1 MSSSQSTQDGKQAVF
16 RTLFR
21 KKNPSPT
28 SETTNTDE
36 SSSPSTTLE
45 TFKDQQS
52 NILPH
57 NKLMIVFPTIALA
70 QMISYLDQTSVS
82 TAVPAIG
89 ASLNMGPS
97 ISWIATSF
105 LLASTS
111 VQLINGRLSDIVGR
125 KPLLLTCMGILA
137 GANLCAGFAQNA
149 AMLFAFRSIAG
160 LGGGAMYVPFLPS
173 NLASDITTL
182 EQRGKYNGF
191 IGAMVGLGN
200 GIGPLIG
207 GALTQRASWRWC
219 FWFIVPVILVVMVV
233 IAIVIPPSPVRGNTW
248 TKVRM
253 VDWLGLV
260 VNLAAVVLVL
270 IPISQGGSTYAWNS
284 ALVIAMLTIGG
295 LLIIAFVLVEWKFAK
310 LPMMPNKVRLFQSDK
325 SANLVLL
332 QGTLHGIVYWANL
345 FYIPMYLQTVR
356 GYSPILSG
364 VIILPMVASHGVG
377 SLVSGQII
385 SKTGH
390 YGPTIVFSNCVWLV
404 GVSLQ
409 TIYTRSSPVWA
420 ICLIG
425 FLQGIGIG
433 GAFQP
438 GLVAL
443 LAHSRKADRAV
454 ANSLRNF
461 LRILGGSIGLT
472 ISGTILNNTL
482 KTHLQNILSPDTIN
496 TITSSAYALSSINL
510 SHNQYE
516 MVMDAYMAGMHTIF
530 VMYAPII
537 GVCFV
542 CAVLIRDEGVAE
554 KDAKPPAVPLAERE
568 VRDVSEGVSVDS
580 PPVGRQAQ
588 V

>member
-1 MSSSQSTQDGKQAVF
+1 MTSTQSTQNGKQAVF
-16 RTLFR
+16 RALFR
-21 KKNPSPT
+21 KKNSSPPS
-28 SETTNTDE
+28 SEITNTDE
-36 SSSPSTTLE
+36 PSPSSTTLE

-70 QMISYLDQTSVS
+70 QMISYLDQTCVS

-89 ASLNMGPS
+89 ESLNMGPS

-111 VQLINGRLSDIVGR
+111 IQLVNGRLSDIVGR
-125 KPLLLTCMGILA
+125 KPLLLICMGILA

-160 LGGGAMYVPFLPS
+160 LGGGAITALVMII
-173 NLASDITTL
+173 ASDITTL

-207 GALTQRASWRWC
+207 GALTQHASWRWC
-219 FWFIVPVILVVMVV
+219 FWFIVPVIVVVMVV
-233 IAIVIPPSPVRGNTW
+233 IAIVIPPSTVRGNAW
-248 TKVRM
+248 TKLRM
-253 VDWLGLV
+253 LDWLGLV
-260 VNLAAVVLVL
+260 MN
-270 IPISQGGSTYAWNS
+270 IPISQGGSTYPWDGT
-284 ALVIAMLTIGG
+284 LVIAMLTISG
-295 LLIIAFVLVEWKFAK
+295 LLIITFVLVEWKFAK
-310 LPMMPNKVRLFQSDK
+310 LPMMPRSPPLPKRQ
-325 SANLVLL
+325 SANLVFL
-332 QGTLHGIVYWANL
+332 QGTLHGVVYWANL

-364 VIILPMVASHGVG
+364 AIILPMVASHGVG
-377 SLVSGQII
+377 SLVSGHII

-390 YGPTIVFSNCVWLV
+390 YGPLRANDHLFEL
-404 GVSLQ
+404 
-409 TIYTRSSPVWA
+409 
-420 ICLIG
+420 CL
-425 FLQGIGIG
+425 GIGIG

-454 ANSLRNF
+454 TNSLRNF
-461 LRILGGSIGLT
+461 LRILGGSVGLT

-482 KTHLQNILSPDTIN
+482 KTQLRNTLPLDVIN
-496 TITSSAYALSSINL
+496 TITSSAYSLSSINL
-510 SHNQYE
+510 SPNQYE

-554 KDAKPPAVPLAERE
+554 KDARAPVDTSSRADEGRGSEKKG
-568 VRDVSEGVSVDS
+568 VRDGGEGSMVNS
-580 PPVGRQAQ
+580 PSVGRQER

>member
-1 MSSSQSTQDGKQAVF
+1 MSPPQVTPDGKQAVF
-16 RTLFR
+16 RTIFR
-21 KKNPSPT
+21 KKQPSPT
-28 SETTNTDE
+28 SETPNIDE
-36 SSSPSTTLE
+36 LSPPPLTTLE

-70 QMISYLDQTSVS
+70 QMVSYLDQTSVS

-111 VQLINGRLSDIVGR
+111 VQLVNGRLSDIVGR

-149 AMLFAFRSIAG
+149 AMF
-160 LGGGAMYVPFLPS
+160 
-173 NLASDITTL
+173 DITTL

-219 FWFIVPVILVVMVV
+219 FWFVVPVTVVVMVV
-233 IAIVIPPSPVRGNTW
+233 IAIVIPPSTVRGNAW

-253 VDWLGLV
+253 IDWLGLV

-284 ALVIAMLTIGG
+284 VLVIAMLAIGG
-295 LLIIAFVLVEWKFAK
+295 LLILTFVLVEWKIAK
-310 LPMMPNKVRLFQSDK
+310 LPMMPIRLFQSDK
-325 SANLVLL
+325 SANLILL

-356 GYSPILSG
+356 GYSPIMSG

-390 YGPTIVFSNCVWLV
+390 YGPTIIFSNCVWLV

-409 TIYTRSSPVWA
+409 TIYTRTTPVWA

-433 GAFQP
+433 GAFQRVSFP
-438 GLVAL
+438 
-443 LAHSRKADRAV
+443 HYQ
-454 ANSLRNF
+454 
-461 LRILGGSIGLT
+461 
-472 ISGTILNNTL
+472 LN
-482 KTHLQNILSPDTIN
+482 D
-496 TITSSAYALSSINL
+496 
-510 SHNQYE
+510 
-516 MVMDAYMAGMHTIF
+516 D
-530 VMYAPII
+530 
-537 GVCFV
+537 
-542 CAVLIRDEGVAE
+542 
-554 KDAKPPAVPLAERE
+554 
-568 VRDVSEGVSVDS
+568 
-580 PPVGRQAQ
+580 
-588 V
+588 

>member
-1 MSSSQSTQDGKQAVF
+1 MTSTQSTQNGKQAVF
-16 RTLFR
+16 RALFR
-21 KKNPSPT
+21 KNSSPPS
-28 SETTNTDE
+28 SEITNTDE
-36 SSSPSTTLE
+36 PSPSSTTLE

-70 QMISYLDQTSVS
+70 QMISYLDQTCVS

-89 ASLNMGPS
+89 ESLNMGPS

-111 VQLINGRLSDIVGR
+111 IQLVNGRLSDIVGR
-125 KPLLLTCMGILA
+125 KPLLLICMGILA

-160 LGGGAMYVPFLPS
+160 LGGGAITALVMII
-173 NLASDITTL
+173 ASDITTL

-207 GALTQRASWRWC
+207 GALTQHASWRWC
-219 FWFIVPVILVVMVV
+219 FWFIVPVIVVVMVV
-233 IAIVIPPSPVRGNTW
+233 IAIVIPPSTVRGNAW
-248 TKVRM
+248 TKLRM
-253 VDWLGLV
+253 LDWLGLV
-260 VNLAAVVLVL
+260 MNVGAVVLVL
-270 IPISQGGSTYAWNS
+270 IPISQGGSTYPWDGT
-284 ALVIAMLTIGG
+284 LVIAMLTISG
-295 LLIIAFVLVEWKFAK
+295 LLIITFVLVEWKFAK
-310 LPMMPNKVRLFQSDK
+310 LPMMPIRLFQSDK
-325 SANLVLL
+325 SANLVFL
-332 QGTLHGIVYWANL
+332 QGTLHGVVYWANL

-364 VIILPMVASHGVG
+364 AIILPMVASHGVG
-377 SLVSGQII
+377 SLVSGHII

-390 YGPTIVFSNCVWLV
+390 YGPLRANDHLFEL
-404 GVSLQ
+404 
-409 TIYTRSSPVWA
+409 
-420 ICLIG
+420 CL
-425 FLQGIGIG
+425 GIGIG

-454 ANSLRNF
+454 TNSLRNF
-461 LRILGGSIGLT
+461 LRILGGSVGLT

-482 KTHLQNILSPDTIN
+482 KTQLRNTLPLDVIN
-496 TITSSAYALSSINL
+496 TITSSAYSLSSINL
-510 SHNQYE
+510 SPNQYE

-554 KDAKPPAVPLAERE
+554 KDARAPVDTSSRADEGRGSEKKG
-568 VRDVSEGVSVDS
+568 VRDGGEGSMVNS
-580 PPVGRQAQ
+580 PSVGRQER

>member
-1 MSSSQSTQDGKQAVF
+1 MSTSQATPDGEQAVF
-16 RTLFR
+16 RAIFR
-21 KKNPSPT
+21 KRQPST
-28 SETTNTDE
+28 ISETPNTDE
-36 SSSPSTTLE
+36 LSPPTSTTLE

-70 QMISYLDQTSVS
+70 QMVSYLDQTSVS

-111 VQLINGRLSDIVGR
+111 VQLVNGRLSDIVGR

-160 LGGGAMYVPFLPS
+160 LGGGAI
-173 NLASDITTL
+173 DITTL

-219 FWFIVPVILVVMVV
+219 FWFVVPVTVVVMVV
-233 IAIVIPPSPVRGNTW
+233 IAIVIPPSTVRGNAW

-253 VDWLGLV
+253 IDWLGLM

-284 ALVIAMLTIGG
+284 ALVIAMLAIGG
-295 LLIIAFVLVEWKFAK
+295 LLILTFVLVEWKFAK
-310 LPMMPNKVRLFQSDK
+310 LPMMPSKPPFPLFPRKGEKLTEGKVRLFQSDK
-325 SANLVLL
+325 SANLILL

-356 GYSPILSG
+356 GYSPIMSG
-364 VIILPMVASHGVG
+364 VIILPMVASHGIG

-390 YGPTIVFSNCVWLV
+390 YGPTIIFSNCVWLV

-409 TIYTRSSPVWA
+409 TTYTRTNPVWA

-425 FLQGIGIG
+425 FFQGIGIG
-433 GAFQP
+433 GAFQ
-438 GLVAL
+438 L
-443 LAHSRKADRAV
+443 
-454 ANSLRNF
+454 
-461 LRILGGSIGLT
+461 
-472 ISGTILNNTL
+472 SGTILNNTL
-482 KTHLQNILSPDTIN
+482 KTHLQNTLPPNTIN

-510 SHNQYE
+510 SPSQYE

-530 VMYAPII
+530 VM
-537 GVCFV
+537 
-542 CAVLIRDEGVAE
+542 DEGVAE
-554 KDAKPPAVPLAERE
+554 KDAKTQTAVPLSERGFGGGG
-568 VRDVSEGVSVDS
+568 EGVLIHS
-580 PPVGRQAQ
+580 PPGGRQDQ

>member
-1 MSSSQSTQDGKQAVF
+1 MTSTQSTQNGKQAVF
-16 RTLFR
+16 RALFR
-21 KKNPSPT
+21 KNSSPPS
-28 SETTNTDE
+28 SEITNTDE
-36 SSSPSTTLE
+36 PSPSSTTLE

-70 QMISYLDQTSVS
+70 QMISYLDQTCVS

-89 ASLNMGPS
+89 ESLNMGPS

-111 VQLINGRLSDIVGR
+111 IQLVNGRLSDIVGR
-125 KPLLLTCMGILA
+125 KPLLLICMGILA

-160 LGGGAMYVPFLPS
+160 LGGGAITALVMII
-173 NLASDITTL
+173 ASDITTL

-207 GALTQRASWRWC
+207 GALTQHASWRWC
-219 FWFIVPVILVVMVV
+219 FWFIVPVIVVVMVV
-233 IAIVIPPSPVRGNTW
+233 IAIVIPPSTVRGNAW
-248 TKVRM
+248 TKLRM
-253 VDWLGLV
+253 LDWLGLV
-260 VNLAAVVLVL
+260 MNVGAVVLVL
-270 IPISQGGSTYAWNS
+270 IPISQGGSTYPWDGT
-284 ALVIAMLTIGG
+284 LVIAMLTISG
-295 LLIIAFVLVEWKFAK
+295 LLIITFVLVEWKFAK
-310 LPMMPNKVRLFQSDK
+310 LPMMPKEVRLFQSDK
-325 SANLVLL
+325 SANLVFL
-332 QGTLHGIVYWANL
+332 QGTLHGVVYWANL

-364 VIILPMVASHGVG
+364 AIILPMVASHGVG
-377 SLVSGQII
+377 SLVSGHII

-390 YGPTIVFSNCVWLV
+390 YGPLRANDHLFELCLV
-404 GVSLQ
+404 GGCVVAVDLHEDKSCVGDLFDW
-409 TIYTRSSPVWA
+409 VFAGDW
-420 ICLIG
+420 
-425 FLQGIGIG
+425 IG

-454 ANSLRNF
+454 TNSLRNF
-461 LRILGGSIGLT
+461 LRILGGSVGLT

-482 KTHLQNILSPDTIN
+482 KTQLRNTLPLDVIN
-496 TITSSAYALSSINL
+496 TITSSAYSLSSINL
-510 SHNQYE
+510 SPNQYE

-530 VMYAPII
+530 VM
-537 GVCFV
+537 
-542 CAVLIRDEGVAE
+542 DEGVAE
-554 KDAKPPAVPLAERE
+554 KDARAPVDTSSRADEGRGSEKKG
-568 VRDVSEGVSVDS
+568 VRDGGEGSMVNS
-580 PPVGRQAQ
+580 PSVGRQER

>member
-1 MSSSQSTQDGKQAVF
+1 
-16 RTLFR
+16 
-21 KKNPSPT
+21 
-28 SETTNTDE
+28 
-36 SSSPSTTLE
+36 
-45 TFKDQQS
+45 
-52 NILPH
+52 
-57 NKLMIVFPTIALA
+57 MIVFPTIALA
-70 QMISYLDQTSVS
+70 QMISYLDQTCIS

-89 ASLNMGPS
+89 ESLNMGPS

-111 VQLINGRLSDIVGR
+111 IQLVNGRLSDIVGR
-125 KPLLLTCMGILA
+125 KPLLLICMGILA

-160 LGGGAMYVPFLPS
+160 LGGGAITALVMII
-173 NLASDITTL
+173 ASDITTL

-207 GALTQRASWRWC
+207 GALTQHASWRWC
-219 FWFIVPVILVVMVV
+219 FWFIVPVIVVVMVV
-233 IAIVIPPSPVRGNTW
+233 IAIVIPPSTVRGNAW
-248 TKVRM
+248 TKLRM
-253 VDWLGLV
+253 LDWLGLV
-260 VNLAAVVLVL
+260 MNVGAVVLVL
-270 IPISQGGSTYAWNS
+270 IPISQGGSTYPWDGT
-284 ALVIAMLTIGG
+284 LVIAMLTISG
-295 LLIIAFVLVEWKFAK
+295 LLIITFVLVEWKFAK
-310 LPMMPNKVRLFQSDK
+310 LPMMPIRLFQSDK
-325 SANLVLL
+325 SANLVFL
-332 QGTLHGIVYWANL
+332 QGTLHGVVYWANL

-364 VIILPMVASHGVG
+364 AIILPMVASHGVG
-377 SLVSGQII
+377 SLVSGHII

-390 YGPTIVFSNCVWLV
+390 YGPLRANDHLFELCLV
-404 GVSLQ
+404 GGCV
-409 TIYTRSSPVWA
+409 
-420 ICLIG
+420 
-425 FLQGIGIG
+425 GIGIG

-454 ANSLRNF
+454 TNSLRNF
-461 LRILGGSIGLT
+461 LRILGGSVGLT

-482 KTHLQNILSPDTIN
+482 KTQLRNTLPLDVIN
-496 TITSSAYALSSINL
+496 TITSSAYSLSSINL
-510 SHNQYE
+510 SPNQYE

-554 KDAKPPAVPLAERE
+554 KDARAPVDTSSRADEGRGSEKKG
-568 VRDVSEGVSVDS
+568 VRDGGEGSMVNS
-580 PPVGRQAQ
+580 PSVGRQER